1 MDYFRRIGVLR
12 ALARRRRVR
21 YAALAVIATLALVA
35 AIWVVAVTTQVRAL
49 RGRLAAL
56 ESSASTLASGDA
68 AAVAL
73 LRHEFIDAR
82 PAASRLRT
90 LAWPVRPAA
99 ILLGWLPYF
108 GDDIRM
114 TRSVVDRLP
123 LDLESAA
130 SATGGAE
137 ELRRIYGV
145 AIGPLDEAYRAFAG
159 GRFAA
164 DSLLALQMF
173 VEADATLDR
182 SERLKPESPP
192 ERLMGWLRDDA
203 VRLDQTEARLR
214 QAVDWGTSA
223 AAAVKAV
230 GDLIVIAQPAIDD
243 IDSVL
248 QSGQLDIPRLAARL
262 QSLEGTAA
270 RAREAVHK
278 ANLAAP
284 AEFADSD
291 LYAEL
296 PRLESVLR
304 ATELVAVGGARG
316 LLAGEAAFKLIS
328 EGGSGLLSDG
338 PRLLE
343 ALRLMD
349 ERHDDFVAAARD
361 VEEALTLI
369 AQSVTGPRG
378 DRESLLK
385 SRLTGL
391 VERVAGSIVLARD
404 LPGIAPELLGA
415 EQPKTYLLLG
425 QTSDELRAGGG
436 FVSGVWLV
444 TFSGGELVSNVYQ
457 DVVEIDDLSKLAL
470 YPKPPELLEKYMNA
484 PVWLLRDAT
493 WEPDF
498 PSTAEITRDIYR
510 LGTGRQVDGVMALT
524 PWTFLRLA
532 EAFGALETP
541 NGLIPADELL
551 ADLERGT
558 DAQGRQYMDAVFQ
571 GLLDRLD
578 GPEGRARVL
587 DIGAAAQS
595 ALEERQILVY
605 LDDPEAQRLIEGYG
619 WSGKLADGD
628 TDRVIVV
635 DSNVGWSKV
644 DRNIERG
651 LTYRI
656 ELAAD
661 GPARATLT
669 LRYRNLSV
677 QGRDNCDSQFA
688 DRDSAYESLK
698 NACYWNLVRAY
709 LASGAEV
716 VSSDLLPLPRY
727 SVAEAAGVIGIG
739 TDTVEVRQDSAGTY
753 VAGLLTVP
761 PADSRTVSFVYA
773 VPDPLRKRGN
783 DSMTY
788 SLSLQPQ
795 PGTLGRDLSV
805 QVVLPDGY
813 RYDGGSIIPD
823 LIQGRVVRFR
833 WLLLKETV
841 LTVDMIADGE
851 TLSLSAEGS
860 ARVPSNDAGGMN

>member
-1 MDYFRRIGVLR
+1 MRVDYSSRMASMRARLTSRRF
-12 ALARRRRVR
+12 R
-21 YAALAVIATLALVA
+21 YATLAVIATAVLVV
-35 AIWVVAVTTQVRAL
+35 AIWAIAFTAQVRAL

-56 ESSASTLASGDA
+56 EGSASTLASGDA
-68 AAVAL
+68 AAVSQ
-73 LRHEFIDAR
+73 LRQEFVDAQ
-82 PAASRLRT
+82 PAAARLRT
-90 LAWPVRPAA
+90 LAWPVRPVA
-99 ILLGWLPYF
+99 ILFGWLPYF
-108 GDDIRM
+108 GDDIRV

-173 VEADATLDR
+173 VEADAALDR
-182 SERLKPESPP
+182 SEKLKPETPP

-203 VRLDQTEARLR
+203 VRLNQTEARLR
-214 QAVDWGTSA
+214 QAVDWGKSA
-223 AAAVKAV
+223 AAAVKSV
-230 GDLIVIAQPAIDD
+230 GDLIVTAQPAIDE
-243 IDSVL
+243 IDGVL
-248 QSGQLDIPRLAARL
+248 QSGQLDIPRLASRL
-262 QSLEGTAA
+262 QSLEGAA
-270 RAREAVHK
+270 ASARQAVHL
-278 ANLAAP
+278 ANVAAP

-316 LLAGEAAFKLIS
+316 LLAGEEAFKLIS
-328 EGGSGLLSDG
+328 AGGGSGLLSDG

-343 ALRLMD
+343 ALRLMN
-349 ERHDDFVAAARD
+349 ERHDDFVTAARD
-361 VEEALTLI
+361 VEEALALI
-369 AQSVTGPRG
+369 AQSVTGSAA

-404 LPGIAPELLGA
+404 LPEIAPGLLGA
-415 EQPKTYLLLG
+415 DRPKTYLLLG

-444 TFSGGELVSNVYQ
+444 TFAGGELVSNVYQ

-484 PVWLLRDAT
+484 PVWLMRDAT

-510 LGTGRQVDGVMALT
+510 LGTGRRVDGVIALT

-541 NGLIPADELL
+541 NGVIPADELL

-587 DIGAAAQS
+587 DIAAAAQS
-595 ALEERQILVY
+595 TLAERQILIY
-605 LDDPEAQRLIEGYG
+605 LDDPVAQQLIDRYG
-619 WSGKLADGD
+619 WSGRLVDGD
-628 TDRVIVV
+628 TDRVVVV

-651 LTYRI
+651 LSYRI

-669 LRYRNLSV
+669 LRYRNLTPA
-677 QGRDNCDSQFA
+677 GAAECDSQFA
-688 DRDSAYESLK
+688 DRDNAYESLK

-709 LASGAEV
+709 LASGAEI
-716 VSSDLLPLPRY
+716 VSTDTLPLPRY
-727 SVAEAAGVIGIG
+727 SVAEAAGAIGIG
-739 TDTVEVRQDSAGTY
+739 TDTVEIRHDASGTY

-761 PADSRTVSFVYA
+761 PADARTVTFVYSI
-773 VPDPLRKRGN
+773 PDPLRDREPG
-783 DSMTY
+783 STSY

-795 PGTLGRDLSV
+795 PGTRGREVSV
-805 QVVLPDGY
+805 EVVLPVGY
-813 RYDGGSIIPD
+813 RYAGGSIMPD
-823 LIQGRVVRFR
+823 LIRDGVVRFR
-833 WLLLKETV
+833 WLLQRETV
-841 LTVDMIADGE
+841 LTVDMVLA
-851 TLSLSAEGS
+851 
-860 ARVPSNDAGGMN
+860 N